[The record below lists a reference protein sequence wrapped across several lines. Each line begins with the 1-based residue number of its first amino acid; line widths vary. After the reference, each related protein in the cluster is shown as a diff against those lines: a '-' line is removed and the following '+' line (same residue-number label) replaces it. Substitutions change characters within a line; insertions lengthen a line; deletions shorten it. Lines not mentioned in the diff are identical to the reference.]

1 MAQDDWLTTESEVM
15 AQWLDRHGGD
25 DGLLEP
31 FAVAGVS
38 AQHMTQIHR
47 MFLAETE
54 QQTTFGGNTN
64 SVTVATKIMA
74 VRGNEPDAAVG
85 SRNAVVA

>member
-1 MAQDDWLTTESEVM
+1 MAVLVSNQRIPAVVPGFSTAGVVHMAQDDWLTTESEVM

-54 QQTTFGGNTN
+54 QQTTFG
-64 SVTVATKIMA
+64 
-74 VRGNEPDAAVG
+74 
-85 SRNAVVA
+85 